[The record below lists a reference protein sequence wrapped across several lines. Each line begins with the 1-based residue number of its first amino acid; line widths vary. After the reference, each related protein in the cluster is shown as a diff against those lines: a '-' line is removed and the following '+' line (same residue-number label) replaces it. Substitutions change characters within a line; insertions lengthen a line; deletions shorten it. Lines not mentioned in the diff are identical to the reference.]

1 MQKLEYLEIY
11 EYIQIQNV
19 QQVTFRTLIVYTH
32 KCFTFTPYNFLDKD
46 FMIALSYLIST
57 EWKVVRLLH

>member
-19 QQVTFRTLIVYTH
+19 EQVTFHALTVYTH
-32 KCFTFTPYNFLDKD
+32 KNFTFTLYIF
-46 FMIALSYLIST
+46 
-57 EWKVVRLLH
+57 